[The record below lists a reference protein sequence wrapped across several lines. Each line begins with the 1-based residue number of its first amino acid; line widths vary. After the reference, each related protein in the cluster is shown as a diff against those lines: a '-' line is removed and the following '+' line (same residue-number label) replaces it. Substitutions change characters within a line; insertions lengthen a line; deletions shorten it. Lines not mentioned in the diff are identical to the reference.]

1 MMKMNAVTLEKEIA
15 SNKSE
20 IILIIEW
27 IQGIKEKINVSEGT
41 ISHIKKYISE
51 IQEEIDKLTAEKN
64 EYISRIKSLRNMPDM
79 TPKEC
84 SVMEYRY
91 IYGWTIPQI
100 SEFLKT
106 IMQTVHR
113 CLRKGEARL
122 FEQNMIF

>member
-1 MMKMNAVTLEKEIA
+1 MKINAVALEKEIA

-20 IILIIEW
+20 IIMIIEW

-41 ISHIKKYISE
+41 ISHIKNYISE

-84 SVMEYRY
+84 SVMEHRY

-106 IMQTVHR
+106 SMQTVHR

>member
-51 IQEEIDKLTAEKN
+51 IQEEIDKLTAK
-64 EYISRIKSLRNMPDM
+64 K
-79 TPKEC
+79 K
-84 SVMEYRY
+84 
-91 IYGWTIPQI
+91 
-100 SEFLKT
+100 
-106 IMQTVHR
+106 
-113 CLRKGEARL
+113 
-122 FEQNMIF
+122 

>member
-1 MMKMNAVTLEKEIA
+1 MNAVTLEKEIE

-41 ISHIKKYISE
+41 MSNIKNYISE

-106 IMQTVHR
+106 SMQTVHR

-122 FEQNMIF
+122 FE